1 MFFYPYLY
9 YKIFNMKIVLIGYM
23 GSGKSIIGKSLE
35 LKINIP
41 FIDLDQYIADKEQ
54 LSVINIFKL
63 KGDIYFRKIETF
75 YLQEIIN
82 KNDSVILATGG
93 GTPCFGNNM
102 EILKN
107 KSKTIYLKTSI
118 KNLTSN
124 LLFNKKHRP
133 LISHLSDDDL
143 PEFIG
148 KHLFERVPFYQQSDF
163 IITTDNKSIKEI
175 VDEIASI
182 LL

>member
-63 KGDIYFRKIETF
+63 KGEIYFRKIETF

-118 KNLTSN
+118 KNL
-124 LLFNKKHRP
+124 
-133 LISHLSDDDL
+133 ISHLSDDDL

-148 KHLFERVPFYQQSDF
+148 KHLFERAPFYQQSDF